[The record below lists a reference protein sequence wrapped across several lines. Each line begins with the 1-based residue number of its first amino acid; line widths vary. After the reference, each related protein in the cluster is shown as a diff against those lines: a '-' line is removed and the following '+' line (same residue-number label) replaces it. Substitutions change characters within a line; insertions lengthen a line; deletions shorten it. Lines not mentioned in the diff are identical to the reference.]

1 MSGRISVCS
10 ICPRENE
17 QIDAVI
23 KLSKDRRS
31 CIYGTVIDENGAA
44 VPDAVVKLLQ
54 ITGCGEKTPVPLTHT
69 FTDKYGQFLLGP
81 LCPCKKYMLKV
92 YKDNI
97 TIRYAP
103 LDVDCYEG
111 SCIGVNATRN
121 NSEEDS
127 DGCCG
132 NNRGGFCR

>member
-23 KLSKDRRS
+23 RLSKDRRS

-54 ITGCGEKTPVPLTHT
+54 ITGCRGKTPVPLTHT

-81 LCPCKKYMLKV
+81 LCPGKRYMLKV
-92 YKDNI
+92 YKDNVS
-97 TIRYAP
+97 IRYAP

-111 SCIGVNATRN
+111 SCISADET
-121 NSEEDS
+121 SPDS
-127 DGCCG
+127 DEDLIYCG
-132 NNRGGFCR
+132 GKPHR